1 MLNNL
6 TFGSVCS
13 GIEAAS
19 VAWIPLGLRAA
30 WFAEIEAFPCEVLKQ
45 RFPDI
50 PNYGDMTKL
59 PERILSGEV
68 QAPDILCGGTPCQAF
83 SIAGSKESLD
93 DPRGQLTLAFIRIA
107 DAIDTVRQA
116 QGKPPCIIFWENV
129 PGVLNTK
136 DNAFEQFTNGLTNEL
151 HKRHLTWA
159 KRNAIDYGLPQIR
172 NRVYVIATARDIC
185 LDKVFTIPEG
195 MRVPKAENPS
205 KEYTTS
211 TGVHDCIRLYDIAH
225 HEDIV
230 RPYTIC
236 PTLNA
241 RSGTGG
247 NNVPLIIQ
255 HGMLRKLTPLEYERL
270 QGFPDNWT
278 RISWNEKPEEQCPS
292 MVRYKALGNS
302 WAVPVVRHIMNN
314 LLTNI
319 KE

>member
-30 WFAEIEAFPCEVLKQ
+30 WFAEIEAFPSEVLKQ
-45 RFPDI
+45 RFPDV

-59 PERILSGEV
+59 PERILSGEI

-93 DPRGQLTLAFIRIA
+93 DPRGQLTLAFIKIA

-136 DNAFEQFTNGLTNEL
+136 DNAFEQFTNGLTNGI
-151 HKRHLTWA
+151 HKRHLAWA
-159 KRNAIDYGLPQIR
+159 KRNAIDYGLPQAR

-185 LDKVFTIPEG
+185 LDTVFTIPKG
-195 MRVPKAENPS
+195 MQVPKAENPS
-205 KEYTTS
+205 REYASS
-211 TGVHDCIRLYDIAH
+211 TGVRDCIRFYDIAH
-225 HEDIV
+225 HADIV
-230 RPYTIC
+230 RPFTIC
-236 PTLNA
+236 PTLTA

-278 RISWNEKPEEQCPS
+278 RISWNGKSEEQCPS

-314 LLTNI
+314 LLTII